1 MIFHFSDFPPI
12 EIQANSKG
20 ITLLTFDTTSPKLP
34 KNEQE
39 RLFIQQAQ
47 LELAE
52 YFCQKR
58 KSFSVPLSLQTG
70 TIFQQKVWL
79 ALLTIPYGETRSYQ
93 EIATLIDSPK
103 AVRAIG
109 QANKKNPLAIFIP
122 CHRVIGKNGQLTG
135 YMGTQTH
142 SLSVKH
148 KLLQLEKTTDF

>member
-20 ITLLTFDTTSPKLP
+20 ISALTFDITSPKLP

-39 RLFIQQAQ
+39 KLFIQQAQ
-47 LELAE
+47 FELAE
-52 YFCQKR
+52 YFFQKR

-70 TIFQQKVWL
+70 TAFQQKVWRT
-79 ALLTIPYGETRSYQ
+79 LLTIPYGETRSYQ
-93 EIATLIDSPK
+93 EIAILIDSPK

-135 YMGTQTH
+135 YMGTH
-142 SLSVKH
+142 ARSLSVKQ
-148 KLLQLEKTTDF
+148 KLLQLEKN